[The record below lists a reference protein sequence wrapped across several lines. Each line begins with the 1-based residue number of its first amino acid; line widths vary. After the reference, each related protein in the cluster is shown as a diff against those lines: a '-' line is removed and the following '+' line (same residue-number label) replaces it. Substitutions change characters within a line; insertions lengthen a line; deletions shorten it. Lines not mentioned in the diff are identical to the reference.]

1 MKSNELMTFEN
12 PTLGTLRGFIDKNTG
27 EPWFLAA
34 QVCRCLGI
42 KDTSTAIKQLKQR
55 MQVVDDW
62 NKSRGTVS
70 NCSPKVKTITLQ
82 EGKTH
87 TRLTIIPESWL
98 YELIFA
104 SRKQSAIVFRAWVT
118 HEVLPALRK
127 HGEYRME
134 GKLIRKA
141 LTSQLDESGESER
154 MHGHAYSRYTTLI
167 NKSVGLPNRND
178 RDNLPAETLEK
189 IARRENLAQV
199 LVAEG
204 KTYNQVKEV
213 IESLDNEEVTKPTTA
228 ATSSKENS
236 R

>member
-1 MKSNELMTFEN
+1 MTFEN
-12 PTLGTLRGFIDKNTG
+12 PTLGTLRGFIDKKTG
-27 EPWFLAA
+27 EPWFLAG

-42 KDTSTAIKQLKQR
+42 KNSADAIAKLKQR
-55 MQVVDDW
+55 MQVVEDW
-62 NKSRGTVS
+62 QKKRFEENPTIVSSDSGTISKCRNVS
-70 NCSPKVKTITLQ
+70 LQ
-82 EGKTH
+82 EGKNTH
-87 TRLTIIPESWL
+87 QVTVIPESWL

-104 SRKQSAIVFRAWVT
+104 SRKQTAIVFRAWVT

-134 GKLIRKA
+134 GKLIRKS
-141 LTSQLDESGESER
+141 LTSQLKESGEQER
-154 MHGHAYSRYTTLI
+154 MKGHAFDTYTKLI

-178 RDNLPAETLEK
+178 RNNLSDDILEK

-213 IESLDNEEVTKPTTA
+213 IENL
-228 ATSSKENS
+228 
-236 R
+236 

>member
-1 MKSNELMTFEN
+1 MKSSELTTFEN
-12 PTLGTLRGFIDKNTG
+12 PTLGTLRGFIDKKTG

-42 KDTSTAIKQLKQR
+42 KNSAQAVNDLKQR
-55 MQVVDDW
+55 MQVVEDFY
-62 NKSRGTVS
+62 NKKGIVS
-70 NCSPKVKTITLQ
+70 KYAYTCIVKKIKLENTNFGNQ
-82 EGKTH
+82 DAY
-87 TRLTIIPESWL
+87 IINEQAL

-104 SRKQSAIVFRAWVT
+104 SRKQTAIVFRAWVT
-118 HEVLPALRK
+118 HEVLPSLRK

-141 LTSQLDESGESER
+141 LTSQLEESGEQER
-154 MHGHAYSRYTTLI
+154 MHGHAYSTYTRLI
-167 NKSVGLPNRND
+167 NKSVGLPNQND
-178 RDNLPAETLEK
+178 RNNLPDDVLEK

-213 IESLDNEEVTKPTTA
+213 IESL
-228 ATSSKENS
+228 
-236 R
+236 